1 MNITDIKNIVGE
13 AKTGEV
19 ATIRFFGKIT
29 EESTIQFN
37 NEFDYL
43 ENYVRPSL
51 IRVLIN
57 SEGGSVL
64 YGMSTYSTIQNSKI
78 PTECIIEGMAA
89 SMASIIWAAGT
100 KSLMRDYS
108 ILMIHNPF
116 LPDKESEDVSDL
128 VKAFI
133 NQVKTIYRKR
143 FGMKTEQI
151 ESIMDGDAGKDG
163 TFFDSKTAVKA
174 GIIPSDHVL
183 HTSKQL
189 CDKVKNELGQI
200 TEISEIQNL
209 MIQISMEAPSL
220 ETENKH
226 FPATS
231 PNLNQIQNNEYQM
244 KEENKVSPEY
254 AAVTASLGFK
264 ENCEVSDVMSRITE
278 LRNVEAKLAEKDKNL
293 KDAQTVIAGKDA
305 TITNLKKDLQTV
317 TASLDAYK
325 NKEKEERAKQI
336 DMLVEAAIGEGKID
350 KSTKDEWVKMAES
363 NYPLAD
369 SILASIPK
377 RDQISKEIAKDP
389 ENIQAAAAKPV
400 DEAEKQLAEKVQ
412 SVIGKDFQFKSLG

>member
-13 AKTGEV
+13 AKTGEI

-29 EESTIQFN
+29 EESTLQFN

-51 IRVLIN
+51 IRILIN

-116 LPDKESEDVSDL
+116 LPDKENEEVPDL
-128 VKAFI
+128 VKAFV

-143 FGMKTEQI
+143 FGMKKEQI

-183 HTSKQL
+183 HTTKQL

-200 TEISEIQNL
+200 TEIAEIQSL
-209 MIQISMEAPSL
+209 MTQISMEAPSL

-226 FPATS
+226 LPVTS

-254 AAVTASLGFK
+254 AAVTASLGLK
-264 ENCEVSDVMSRITE
+264 ENCEVNDVMTRITE
-278 LRNVEAKLAEKDKNL
+278 LRNVEAKLADKEKALN
-293 KDAQTVIAGKDA
+293 DAQTVIAGKDA
-305 TITNLKKDLQTV
+305 TITNLQKDLEQA
-317 TASLDAYK
+317 TASLDVFK
-325 NKEKEERAKQI
+325 NKELEEKGKQI
-336 DMLVEAAIGEGKID
+336 ETLVEAAITDGKID
-350 KSTKDEWVKMAES
+350 KSTKSEWVKMAES
-363 NYPLAD
+363 NYPLAE

-377 RDQISKEIAKDP
+377 REQISKEIAKDP
-389 ENIQAAAAKPV
+389 ENILAAAKPV
-400 DEAEKQLAEKVQ
+400 NEAEKQIAEKVQ
-412 SVIGKDFQFKSLG
+412 AVVGKDFQFKTLG

>member
-1 MNITDIKNIVGE
+1 
-13 AKTGEV
+13 
-19 ATIRFFGKIT
+19 
-29 EESTIQFN
+29 
-37 NEFDYL
+37 
-43 ENYVRPSL
+43 
-51 IRVLIN
+51 
-57 SEGGSVL
+57 
-64 YGMSTYSTIQNSKI
+64 
-78 PTECIIEGMAA
+78 
-89 SMASIIWAAGT
+89 
-100 KSLMRDYS
+100 
-108 ILMIHNPF
+108 
-116 LPDKESEDVSDL
+116 
-128 VKAFI
+128 
-133 NQVKTIYRKR
+133 
-143 FGMKTEQI
+143 
-151 ESIMDGDAGKDG
+151 
-163 TFFDSKTAVKA
+163 
-174 GIIPSDHVL
+174 
-183 HTSKQL
+183 
-189 CDKVKNELGQI
+189 
-200 TEISEIQNL
+200 
-209 MIQISMEAPSL
+209 
-220 ETENKH
+220 
-226 FPATS
+226 
-231 PNLNQIQNNEYQM
+231 M